1 MTGQRPTTIT
11 LRTGHV
17 LSAVPGG
24 LTWTSD
30 PVVPAFNDRPR
41 QRLREIVDGIAMLP
55 GTAQTYGVPANE
67 GSFPIVYAI
76 IGEIRAQH
84 GDAFAWTLEDT
95 GDRSILV
102 TDELDDYCCEG
113 RLWVRGGGLQTLVT
127 LTVGDQPWQTRA
139 EPSADE
145 HARGL
150 ATVRGLIAAHNRL
163 IGLPAVTGITPLPA
177 LRAEVAEDHIII
189 ADPAEAMFTIKGPRG
204 LGDRE
209 HGLAA
214 YLVQLAA

>member
-17 LSAVPGG
+17 LTAVAGG
-24 LTWTSD
+24 LDWTSV
-30 PVVPAFNDRPR
+30 PVVPGFRNRPR
-41 QRLREIVDGIAMLP
+41 QRLREIVDGVAMLP
-55 GTAQTYGVPANE
+55 GTAEAYGVPANE

-113 RLWVRGGGLQTLVT
+113 RLWVRGGGLQPMVT
-127 LTVGDQPWQTRA
+127 LTVGKTPWQTRG
-139 EPSADE
+139 EPSAAE

-150 ATVRGLIAAHNRL
+150 ATVRGLIAAHNRR
-163 IGLPAVTGITPLPA
+163 IGLPALADAPA
-177 LRAEVAEDHIII
+177 VARLRAEVAEDHIVV
-189 ADPAEAMFTIKGPRG
+189 ADPTEAVFTIKGPRE
-204 LGDRE
+204 LGPRE
-209 HGLAA
+209 HDLAA
-214 YLVQLAA
+214 YLVKLAA

>member
-17 LSAVPGG
+17 LTAMPGG
-24 LTWTSD
+24 LAWTSD
-30 PVVPAFNDRPR
+30 PVVPAFRDRPR
-41 QRLREIVDGIAMLP
+41 QRLREVVDGLAMFP
-55 GTAQTYGVPANE
+55 GVAEAYGVSANN

-76 IGEIRAQH
+76 IKEIRAQH

-113 RLWVRGGGLQTLVT
+113 RLWVRGGGLQPLVT
-127 LTVGDQPWQTRA
+127 LKVGDRPWQTRA
-139 EPSADE
+139 EPSAEE

-150 ATVRGLIAAHNRL
+150 ATVRGLIAAHNRR
-163 IGLPAVTGITPLPA
+163 IGLPLVVGLDPLPT
-177 LRAEVAEDHIII
+177 LRAEVAEDHIVI
-189 ADPAEAMFTIKGPRG
+189 ANPAEAVFTIKGPRG
-204 LGDRE
+204 LGERE

>member
-17 LSAVPGG
+17 LTAMAGG
-24 LTWTSD
+24 LSWTSD
-30 PVVPAFNDRPR
+30 PVVPALRDRPR
-41 QRLREIVDGIAMLP
+41 HSLREIVDGIAMRP
-55 GTAQTYGVPANE
+55 GTAETYGVPANE

-113 RLWVRGGGLQTLVT
+113 RLWVRGGGLQPLVT
-127 LTVGDQPWQTRA
+127 LTVGDRPWQTRA
-139 EPSADE
+139 EPSAEE

-150 ATVRGLIAAHNRL
+150 ATVRGLIAAHNRR
-163 IGLPAVTGITPLPA
+163 IGLPAISAPTALPA
-177 LRAEVAEDHIII
+177 LRAEVAEDHIVI
-189 ADPAEAMFTIKGPRG
+189 AGPAEAAFTIKAPRELGPR
-204 LGDRE
+204 E
-209 HGLAA
+209 HDLAA